1 MAPPTSSPLQVR
13 RDRTQENVNQ
23 HHFLVVGFLG
33 QAEPVTVRMNEQPF
47 VGMLLETGPGWRGV
61 APGTSLRVTYIKTQ
75 LESEGS
81 LQSIPRSM
89 LCVVAV

>member
-1 MAPPTSSPLQVR
+1 MAPPTSSPMQVR
-13 RDRTQENVNQ
+13 RDRTQENVHQ

-33 QAEPVTVRMNEQPF
+33 QAEAVTVRMNEEPF

-75 LESEGS
+75 PENEAS
-81 LQSIPRSM
+81 LQTIPRSM
-89 LCVVAV
+89 LCVIAV